1 MEKEALY
8 QIVKFHVPWE
18 GILNQGL
25 GQNSHNVKLIYIIGV
40 VRLNI
45 MLNSLLIL
53 YISCIFIKDMRTYL
67 KLSMKISDI
76 MNPFGMS

>member
-1 MEKEALY
+1 MQVALY
-8 QIVKFHVPWE
+8 QIVKLNVPWE
-18 GILNQGL
+18 GILNQGW
-25 GQNSHNVKLIYIIGV
+25 GQNSHSVKLIYIIGV
-40 VRLNI
+40 IRLNI

-76 MNPFGMS
+76 TNPFGMS